1 MPIQNPKS
9 PQSVIGKIS
18 AILDQFTLETPVL
31 SLREITEKSEI
42 PRTSAR
48 RILLDLAEEGWIQQ
62 TSDGFQL
69 GLKLVQLGQVARTSL
84 KLVDLIED
92 LVRPFAEEIE
102 ETVITATIERN
113 EAVYIHAVEAPSHF
127 RFVARAG
134 ERRPIHYGATGLALL
149 ACLTEPEQKALIPGT
164 LTAYTAE
171 TMTDKDKILA
181 RLKTISYNRIIIERG
196 EFIEGVQA
204 IAVPIKTN
212 PPLSITVVGSNE
224 NIQLKQAA
232 IVHGLRRL
240 GRDLEQFKTG
250 FDY

>member
-9 PQSVIGKIS
+9 PQSVIGKIC

-31 SLREITEKSEI
+31 TLREITEKSNI
-42 PRTSAR
+42 PRTSTR
-48 RILLDLAEEGWIQQ
+48 RILHDLADEGWVQQ
-62 TSDGFQL
+62 TSDGYQL
-69 GLKLVQLGQVARTSL
+69 GMKLIQLGQVARTSL

-127 RFVARAG
+127 RFVAKSG

-149 ACLTEPEQKALIPGT
+149 ACLTEPEQRALIPDT
-164 LTAYTAE
+164 LTAYTPK
-171 TMTDKDKILA
+171 TITDKSQRLA
-181 RLKTISYNRIIIERG
+181 QLKTIGYDRIIIERG

-212 PPLSITVVGSNE
+212 PPLSITVVGSAE
-224 NIQLKQAA
+224 SIQLKQAA
-232 IVHGLRRL
+232 IVHGLRKL